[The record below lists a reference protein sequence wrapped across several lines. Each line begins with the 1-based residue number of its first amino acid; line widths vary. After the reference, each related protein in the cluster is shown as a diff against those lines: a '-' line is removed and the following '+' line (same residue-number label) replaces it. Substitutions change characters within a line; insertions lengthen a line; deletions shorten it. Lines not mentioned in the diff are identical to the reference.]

1 MEEIT
6 NEELARII
14 NKGFDGMQ
22 IQFNGLEGR
31 FNGLEGRFDGMKV
44 EFNERFDY
52 IDARL
57 GRLENDV
64 KELRGE
70 LVYRHEFEDVLSRVK
85 LLEKKAGIE
94 SGK

>member
-1 MEEIT
+1 MEQVT

-22 IQFNGLEGR
+22 SQFNGMQSQ
-31 FNGLEGRFDGMKV
+31 FTAV
-44 EFNERFDY
+44 NERLNNVDDRLDN

-70 LVYRHEFEDVLSRVK
+70 IVYRHEFEDALARIK